1 MTNTYI
7 SIVYL
12 LLICIIIIVA
22 LLSLVKKN
30 YTDLDVLFYSLSFI
44 VVLLL
49 AINVVFL
56 MVKTES
62 LTIYFFTLRAPFYTI
77 LNVIVFL
84 TSLRFY
90 RQDLYL
96 NSKLKIILFIFPTI
110 TLVASLFT
118 SNHDIL
124 YYGTTITELLPL
136 KLFTYKAGIW
146 TITTQIYGSVCL
158 SISFFVIITQ
168 HFKIRAEQ
176 RVPST
181 FFAFSIILYCI
192 GQIITIFIGG
202 LFDFTA
208 TFSSISIILL
218 YISISGNSH
227 LDFLSLARN
236 DIFNFLEEYVFILD
250 NENFIVEINQSAV
263 DWLNEISFFG
273 SKPIFYPDIFAHLKN
288 IDAKIIDN
296 EDQKHGTD
304 IFLTHN
310 SQNSFYNVI
319 RKPLTIDGVQLG
331 YYVKFMN
338 VTRYKVMI
346 NNLEKTAGVDPL
358 TGLSNRLVY
367 EHNKKILDR
376 PQYFPLCIIIG
387 DVNGLKKVNDT
398 MGHAVGDKLLKV
410 IAFHIKQHCPKKAT
424 VARVG
429 GDEFFIVLPNSS
441 ENEAESIVQKI
452 QYSLA
457 MANKYSFKPSI
468 SMGIAIKYN
477 IDESLEKLIT
487 VADANMYKAKGANRR
502 RD

>member
-30 YTDLDVLFYSLSFI
+30 YTELDMLFYLLSFI

-49 AINVVFL
+49 IVNVTFL
-56 MVKTES
+56 MTKTEN
-62 LTIYFFTLRAPFYTI
+62 LTIYFFTLRASFYAF
-77 LNVIVFL
+77 LNIIVFL
-84 TSLRFY
+84 ISLRFY
-90 RQDLYL
+90 RQDIYL
-96 NSKLKIILFIFPTI
+96 SPKIKLVLFILPTI
-110 TLVASLFT
+110 TLLASLI
-118 SNHDIL
+118 SNTYNIL
-124 YYGTTITELLPL
+124 YYDVNIKQLEPL
-136 KLFTYKAGIW
+136 KVFTYKTSIW
-146 TITTQIYGSVCL
+146 TIIIQLYGDVCL
-158 SISFFVIITQ
+158 GIALFVIITQ
-168 HFKIRAEQ
+168 HLKIRTER
-176 RVPST
+176 RVHST
-181 FFAFSIILYCI
+181 FFVSSVILYCI
-192 GQIITIFIGG
+192 GQLITFFKITV
-202 LFDFTA
+202 FDYNA
-208 TFSSISIILL
+208 IFSSISIMLL

-250 NENFIVEINQSAV
+250 NENFVVEINQSAIN
-263 DWLNEISFFG
+263 WLNEINFFG
-273 SKPIFYPDIFAHLKN
+273 SNPIFYPDIFFHLKN

-310 SQNSFYNVI
+310 SQNFFYNVI
-319 RKPLTIDGVQLG
+319 RKPLTNDGVQLG

-338 VTRYKVMI
+338 VTRYKVLI

-410 IAFHIKQHCPKKAT
+410 IGFHIKQHCPKKAT

-429 GDEFFIVLPNSS
+429 GDEFFIILPNSS
-441 ENEAESIVQKI
+441 QVEADTIVQKI

-468 SMGIAIKYN
+468 SMGVAVKYKP
-477 IDESLEKLIT
+477 EQSLEELINI
-487 VADANMYKAKGANRR
+487 ADANMYKAKGANRR
-502 RD
+502 KD